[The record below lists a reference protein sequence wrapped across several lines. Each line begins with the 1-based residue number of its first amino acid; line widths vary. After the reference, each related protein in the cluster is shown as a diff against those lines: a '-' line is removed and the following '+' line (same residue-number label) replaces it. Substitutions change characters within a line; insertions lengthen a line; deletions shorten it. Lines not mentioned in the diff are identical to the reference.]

1 MSRRH
6 TAPKRDI
13 LPDPKFADLVVSK
26 FINNLMYAGKKSVSE
41 RIVYGALEI
50 IRVKEKL
57 SNDNDVLGY
66 FHDSLGNCEPQL
78 EVKSRRVGGA
88 TYQVPMEVSA
98 LRRKQLAM
106 RWIIDAARK
115 RGKGDMKD
123 HLAAELMDAKNG
135 RGNAVKKR
143 EDTHKMADANKA
155 FAHFRF

>member
-6 TAPKRDI
+6 AAPKRDI

-143 EDTHKMADANKA
+143 EDTHRMAEANRA
-155 FAHFRF
+155 FAHYRW

>member
-6 TAPKRDI
+6 AAPKRDI

-135 RGNAVKKR
+135 PR
-143 EDTHKMADANKA
+143 
-155 FAHFRF
+155 